1 VGDEVQDG
9 EDVDGLEAD
18 PSLFAGAGEG
28 PVDGLVA
35 GRAVGW
41 PDEVLVC
48 QGCDGDLRAACQR
61 VVGPGDEHHG
71 LGAEG
76 GGAYGFWQLPWQ
88 RHERNVEPAGLDL
101 GDQGHAGVADVADA
115 HGRVLI
121 AEAGEQGRLIEQ
133 SGCRDAADSQRA
145 AEQPP
150 DRQHRFAGG
159 GGGRQ
164 GAPGLLEQ
172 DPAGLGQ
179 FHFAGG
185 AHEKAGIQFLFQRT
199 DRC

>member
-9 EDVDGLEAD
+9 EDVDGLED
-18 PSLFAGAGEG
+18 DSSLFAGAGED

-35 GRAVGW
+35 GRALGW
-41 PDEVLVC
+41 PDEVLFR
-48 QGCDGDLRAACQR
+48 QGCDGDLCAACQR
-61 VVGPGDEHHG
+61 VVGPAEEHHW

-76 GGAYGFWQLPWQ
+76 GGEHGFWRLPRQ
-88 RHERNVEPAGLDL
+88 GHERDVEPAGLDL
-101 GDQGHAGVADVADA
+101 GDQGHAGLADVTDA
-115 HGRVLI
+115 HRRVLI

-133 SGCRDAADSQRA
+133 SGRGDAADPQRA

-164 GAPGLLEQ
+164 GAPGLLQQ

-179 FHFAGG
+179 LHFAGG
-185 AHEKAGIQFLFQRT
+185 AHEKARIQFPFQRT
-199 DRC
+199 DRR